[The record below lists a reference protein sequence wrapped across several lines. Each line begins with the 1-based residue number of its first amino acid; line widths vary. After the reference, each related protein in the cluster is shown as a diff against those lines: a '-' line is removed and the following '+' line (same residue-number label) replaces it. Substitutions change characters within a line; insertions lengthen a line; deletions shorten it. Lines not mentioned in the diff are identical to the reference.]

1 MKKLIPLFVAM
12 FVGVSFSGLAVAGD
26 DPVAAGCKKQAEEKK
41 LAGADAD
48 KFVKEC
54 VEKAG
59 KK

>member
-1 MKKLIPLFVAM
+1 MTV
-12 FVGVSFSGLAVAGD
+12 VGLGVFAGLAVAGD
-26 DPVAAGCKKQAEEKK
+26 DPAAACKKQAEEKK

-54 VEKAG
+54 VEKAH